1 MGTGA
6 KCYNS
11 PAFKAA
17 VPLGCLEEWIVFTN
31 KLKETV
37 YYTRAFVAWALI
49 AALVGAVCGLVGG
62 VFAIAVE
69 KATHLRQ
76 HVTWLPWLMPLAGLV
91 IAGLYRGLQLPLS
104 IGTDEIIKTVRT
116 QEGVSIRMAPA
127 IFLST
132 VLTHLT
138 GGSAGREGAAL
149 QLGGSIGVAMSHM
162 MPSHGDD
169 RRIFQ
174 LCGMAALFSAL
185 FGTPLAATIFVIEI
199 VEIGKINDRAL
210 LPCLVSA
217 LTAKLMAMFIGAPA
231 ELFPLA
237 GGLAMADGLTL
248 LKAGVLGLCCGGVA
262 IIFCYVMHGSGKLLR
277 KLIAHDYL
285 RVTVCGL
292 LVTLLA
298 VLLGTA
304 DYQGGGMHVILN
316 ALQGNARPEAFVMKI
331 LFTALTLGAGFKG
344 GEIVPSFFVGATLG
358 CTVAPLL
365 GLDPALGAGLG
376 IIALFCGV
384 TNGALASMM
393 LSVELFG
400 AEYLPLFGIAVA
412 VSYAMSGQV
421 SLYHTQK
428 FLEPKMGH
436 RDWLR
441 VAE

>member
-1 MGTGA
+1 M
-6 KCYNS
+6 
-11 PAFKAA
+11 
-17 VPLGCLEEWIVFTN
+17 FTN
-31 KLKETV
+31 KLKETI
-37 YYTRAFVAWALI
+37 YYSRAFIAWVLI
-49 AALVGAVCGLVGG
+49 AALVGAVCGVVGG

-76 HVTWLPWLMPLAGLV
+76 HVTWLPWLMPLAGLA
-91 IAGLYRGLQLPLS
+91 IAWLYRALQLPLS

-132 VLTHLT
+132 ILTHLT

-149 QLGGSIGVAMSHM
+149 QLGGSIGVAVSHM
-162 MPSHGDD
+162 MPPRGDD

-199 VEIGKINDRAL
+199 VDIGKINDRAL

-217 LTAKLMAMFIGAPA
+217 LVAKLMAVTIGAPA

-237 GGLAMADGLTL
+237 SGLATATGMNLI
-248 LKAGVLGLCCGGVA
+248 KAGILGLCCGGVA
-262 IIFCYVMHGSGKLLR
+262 ILFCYVMHGSGKLLR
-277 KLIAHDYL
+277 KLIGNDFL
-285 RVTVCGL
+285 RISLCGL
-292 LVTLLA
+292 AVTLLA

-304 DYQGGGMHVILN
+304 EYQGSGMHTILE
-316 ALQGNARPEAFVMKI
+316 ALQGHARPEAFVLKI

-393 LSVELFG
+393 LSIELFG
-400 AEYLPLFGIAVA
+400 VEYLPLFGIAVA

-421 SLYHTQK
+421 SLYHTQR
-428 FLEPKMGH
+428 FVEPKMGH
-436 RDWLR
+436 RDWMR
-441 VAE
+441 AAG